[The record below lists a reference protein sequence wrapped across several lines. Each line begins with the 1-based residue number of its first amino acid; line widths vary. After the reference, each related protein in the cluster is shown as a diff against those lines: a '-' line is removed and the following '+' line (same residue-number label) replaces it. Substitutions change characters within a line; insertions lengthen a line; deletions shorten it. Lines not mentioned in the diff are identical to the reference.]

1 MTLCS
6 IIRNGVLTYILPSP
20 YYTVPCI
27 DLSSTSLQKAY
38 PEVPGFP
45 EALPCR
51 SSLPPT
57 APSLAYHAKNHI
69 NHSDAFLSLLLP
81 FEQRILVRVLK
92 GSICIARSERPAAHL
107 TLNLPLI

>member
-20 YYTVPCI
+20 YYTAPCI
-27 DLSSTSLQKAY
+27 ESSTSLQKVF

-45 EALPCR
+45 EAPPCR
-51 SSLPPT
+51 SSLSPT

-92 GSICIARSERPAAHL
+92 GSICTARSERPAARL